1 MLKLCVMFFVFKLDV
16 HIKVY
21 KLIKKKHQQD
31 LFEIVQNFEKKKIII
46 STKFLKIEKGT
57 SYIKSCK

>member
-1 MLKLCVMFFVFKLDV
+1 MFFVFKLDV

-31 LFEIVQNFEKKKIII
+31 LFKIVQNFEKKK
-46 STKFLKIEKGT
+46 KKNKHKVFENRERH
-57 SYIKSCK
+57 

>member
-1 MLKLCVMFFVFKLDV
+1 MFFVFKLDV

-31 LFEIVQNFEKKKIII
+31 LFKIVQNFEKKKKKKI

-57 SYIKSCK
+57 SYIKSYK